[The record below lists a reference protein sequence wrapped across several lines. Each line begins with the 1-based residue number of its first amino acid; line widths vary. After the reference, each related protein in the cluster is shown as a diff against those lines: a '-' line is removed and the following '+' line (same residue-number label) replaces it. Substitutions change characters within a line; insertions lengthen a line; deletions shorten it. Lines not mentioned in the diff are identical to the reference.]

1 MLHSCSR
8 WEERWESKGPPTH
21 MLFETSESTT
31 LGMESRKP
39 SYLPFPGPGAWCV
52 MVRVIMIKT
61 RICYVWGGDMANHC
75 SCFFSFPSHRLG
87 YTIEK
92 EFTQRQIMFKLFRNN

>member
-1 MLHSCSR
+1 
-8 WEERWESKGPPTH
+8 
-21 MLFETSESTT
+21 
-31 LGMESRKP
+31 
-39 SYLPFPGPGAWCV
+39 